1 MHDRDYIARAIAEG
15 GQIRAFALTSR
26 LLVEQAK
33 KIHDYSPVSIAALG
47 RTLSAAL
54 MMGDMLKGDRDLVTL
69 IIKGDGPL
77 KQIVATA
84 DSKGD
89 VKGYAAVP
97 DLELPL
103 KPNGHLDVGRA
114 VGKGTLTVIRDL
126 GMREPYVGTVDLV
139 SGEIAE
145 DVTYYFAESEQIP
158 TACGLGVLVDT
169 DYTIR
174 AAGGFLIQLMPGAQE
189 KTVARLE
196 QNLAHVKSVTDLLK
210 SGETPEG
217 LITTILQGFDV
228 EITSTREVRFLCN
241 CSKER
246 FASVIKSLGP
256 AEIDDMITKD
266 RGAELTC
273 NFCGAK
279 YYYTAQE
286 LEAIKADLEATRSK
300 GN

>member
-286 LEAIKADLEATRSK
+286 LEAIKAELAATRSK

>member
-47 RTLSAAL
+47 RTLSATL
-54 MMGDMLKGDRDLVTL
+54 MMG
-69 IIKGDGPL
+69 
-77 KQIVATA
+77 
-84 DSKGD
+84 
-89 VKGYAAVP
+89 
-97 DLELPL
+97 
-103 KPNGHLDVGRA
+103 DVGRA

-256 AEIDDMITKD
+256 TEIDDMITKD

-286 LEAIKADLEATRSK
+286 LEAIKAELEATRSK

>member
-114 VGKGTLTVIRDL
+114 VGKGMLTVIRDL
-126 GMREPYVGTVDLV
+126 GMREPYVGMVDLV

-266 RGAELTC
+266 RRAELTC

-286 LEAIKADLEATRSK
+286 LEAIKAELEATRSK

>member
-286 LEAIKADLEATRSK
+286 LEAIKAELEATRSK

>member
-217 LITTILQGFDV
+217 LI
-228 EITSTREVRFLCN
+228 
-241 CSKER
+241 
-246 FASVIKSLGP
+246 
-256 AEIDDMITKD
+256 
-266 RGAELTC
+266 
-273 NFCGAK
+273 
-279 YYYTAQE
+279 
-286 LEAIKADLEATRSK
+286 
-300 GN
+300 